1 MDGVSTNWGQTSF
14 AHHEYLHRRRV
25 IGDDAD
31 VVRNKVGS
39 THEDID
45 AIFGVAKEH
54 LQYKDCITPA
64 MLKSELRKAF
74 EMYTLPVVILDV
86 DAVFDYKSF
95 YEPHIDDQLAG
106 YGCALLHFV

>member
-1 MDGVSTNWGQTSF
+1 MVTEVGAPDPVCD
-14 AHHEYLHRRRV
+14 
-25 IGDDAD
+25 DDAD
-31 VVRNKVGS
+31 VVRNKVSS
-39 THEDID
+39 THEDTD